1 MVNWQTFPN
10 KSWSS
15 IGKILSGF
23 GTGEGAYKTSYAVD
37 TDAGSFLNGR
47 VSAYVRL
54 AGNRPIN
61 GAGVI
66 CRADEMR
73 SFVAF
78 YVVTDDNYPDLYSVR
93 LAAFKY
99 GKIESLVA
107 LKNSISIPNREFHI
121 SLQFF
126 SGEMIGEVVTQ
137 INTQI
142 ETHSLIYLVPEIPFP
157 SHCGVVRFYD
167 SSVIVQKIQIEEI
180 KMKPILP
187 EEEDENQ
194 QSTHPI
200 SVFLSHSSADKETVL
215 KVIEAFKQANI
226 SYWVDHEQIT
236 FGDPI
241 VAKIEEGLQKSKY
254 IVVCLSKNLVE
265 SGWCRNE
272 YGNILYREFSGDTSR
287 RVIPLSLD
295 GSNNSNDIPLLLS
308 NKLRAD
314 FTDQKNFSEFIQFL
328 RESSK
333 SYLR

>member
-23 GTGEGAYKTSYAVD
+23 GTGEGAYKTAYAVD

-47 VSAYVRL
+47 VSAYIRL

-66 CRADEMR
+66 CCADEMR
-73 SFVAF
+73 SYVAF
-78 YVVTDDNYPDLYSVR
+78 YVVTNETSPDFYSVR

-137 INTQI
+137 T
-142 ETHSLIYLVPEIPFP
+142 ETHSLTYLVPEIPFP
-157 SHCGVVRFYD
+157 GNCGVIRFYD

-194 QSTHPI
+194 QSIHPFT
-200 SVFLSHSSADKETVL
+200 VFLSHSKADKETVL

-236 FGDPI
+236 FGDLI
-241 VAKIEEGLQKSKY
+241 VAKIEEGLQKRRY
-254 IVVCLSKNLVE
+254 IVVCLSENLVQ
-265 SGWCRNE
+265 SGWCRAE
-272 YGNILYREFSGDTSR
+272 YGAILYREFSGNTSR

-314 FTDQKNFSEFIQFL
+314 FTEQNNLSEFIQFL
-328 RESSK
+328 QESSD
-333 SYLR
+333 